1 VARRKAVRLPSPSLL
16 ERPGP
21 GKRLVSCLKHDALFA
36 QGDPAG
42 AVFYILEGSV
52 KLTVAAPAGK
62 GGRGGHPGP
71 RRLRGGGVPRW
82 TTRMDGRGDCDDLGY
97 LHAHREEVHGRAATP
112 AGRIFREI
120 HRRNIRI
127 EEGLID
133 HLFNTNENPLARA
146 LLLLA

>member
-1 VARRKAVRLPSPSLL
+1 VARREAVRLPSPSVL
-16 ERPGP
+16 EQPGP
-21 GKRLVSCLKHDALFA
+21 GKRLVACRKHDALFA

-42 AVFYILEGSV
+42 AVFYILEGNV

-82 TTRMDGRGDCDDLGY
+82 TARADGHGDCDDLGY
-97 LHAHREEVHGRAATP
+97 LHAHPEEVHGRAAAP
-112 AGRIFREI
+112 AERVFREI
-120 HRRNIRI
+120 HCRNIQI
-127 EEGLID
+127 EEDLID
-133 HLFNTNENPLARA
+133 HLFNTSEKRLARA